1 MNFEILFLFII
12 VGIMLFTQI
21 LKQMARKT
29 VKKDEKPASGW
40 RKGLENLLDEFR
52 REMEAQKG
60 SAEPSEQPAGRRSWW
75 EDLMPEES
83 SAKQAESEPVSSES
97 KERAVASEAA
107 ASAEREKQWQKRG
120 FKKWEPRSFA
130 REAVPEKVKKVPHP
144 AEQERLSRQDLR
156 QAVIWSEILSPP
168 RGLRPFDRF

>member
-1 MNFEILFLFII
+1 MNFEILFLIII

-29 VKKDEKPASGW
+29 VKKDEKPSSGW

-52 REMEAQKG
+52 REMDAQKG

-83 SAKQAESEPVSSES
+83 RAERTESEPVSAESTGKAVVSE
-97 KERAVASEAA
+97 EA

-130 REAVPEKVKKVPHP
+130 REAAPEKVKKVPHP
-144 AEQERLSRQDLR
+144 AKQERLSRQDLR
-156 QAVIWSEILSPP
+156 QAVIWSEILAPP
-168 RGLRPFDRF
+168 AGLRGPKT

>member
-29 VKKDEKPASGW
+29 AKGDKKPSSGW
-40 RKGLENLLDEFR
+40 RKGLENLLEEFR
-52 REMEAQKG
+52 QEMEPQKE
-60 SAEPSEQPAGRRSWW
+60 SAEPLEQPARHRSWW

-83 SAKQAESEPVSSES
+83 PAKQAESEQVSAES
-97 KERAVASEAA
+97 KGKTAASEEA
-107 ASAEREKQWQKRG
+107 ASAEKEKQWQKRG

-130 REAVPEKVKKVPHP
+130 REAAPEKVKKVPHP
-144 AEQERLSRQDLR
+144 AKQARLSRQDLR
-156 QAVIWSEILSPP
+156 QAVIWSEILAPP
-168 RGLRPFDRF
+168 AGLRGPKT